1 MSSEPVKIVPFEVS
15 HSTDFY
21 EINKQWISSMFEM
34 EPIDEKILS
43 NPQELIIDQGGYIW
57 MAQHEQKGMV
67 GTIALKKD
75 GDALWE
81 LTKMGVLESV
91 RGLKVG
97 EKLLHVV
104 IDFVRENKMDCFLL
118 TNSACK
124 AAIHLYEKN
133 GFVHDPKVLQEADC
147 DYIRCDVS
155 MRLPLEKDKGVEN
168 GHT

>member
-1 MSSEPVKIVPFEVS
+1 MSENAVEIIAFEDQYS
-15 HSTDFY
+15 KDFY

-43 NPQELIIDQGGYIW
+43 NPQELIIDKGGYIW
-57 MAQHEQKGMV
+57 LAHHKQKGIV

-75 GDALWE
+75 GDNLWE
-81 LTKMGVLESV
+81 LTKMGVYESV

-97 EKLLHVV
+97 EQLLHVV
-104 IDFVRENKMDCFLL
+104 IDFVREKNMNCFLL

-133 GFVHDPKVLQEADC
+133 GFIHDPKVLEEADC
-147 DYIRCDVS
+147 EYVRCDVS
-155 MRLPLEKDKGVEN
+155 MRLPLEKE
-168 GHT
+168 